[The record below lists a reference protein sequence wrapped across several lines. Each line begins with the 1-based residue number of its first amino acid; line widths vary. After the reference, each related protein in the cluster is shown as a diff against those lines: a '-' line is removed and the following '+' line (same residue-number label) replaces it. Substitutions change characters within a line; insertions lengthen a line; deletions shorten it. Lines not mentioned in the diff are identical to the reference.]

1 MRFSQRRTLSAAIIT
16 VVSSVLAVPA
26 GAAEPVAVFDAVA
39 MNTSNVGK
47 RGLTRLQITIERWSS
62 DAERDKL
69 HAALVEKGTEG
80 LLSALQDIK
89 PRAGTISTTGS
100 LGWNIQFAQQVE
112 LPTGSRRVIFA
123 TDRPMSF
130 REEWTRDRS
139 TDYQFMLAE
148 LRVGPNGKGEGKLVP
163 RASITWNDATRTI
176 EIENYANEPVRLSEV
191 TMRKP
196 KP

>member
-1 MRFSQRRTLSAAIIT
+1 MRFSQLRTLSVVIIT
-16 VVSSVLAVPA
+16 AVCSTPAVPA

-39 MNTSNVGK
+39 INTSNVGR

-112 LPTGSRRVIFA
+112 LPTGSSRVIFA

-130 REEWTRDRS
+130 REEWTKDRS

-163 RASITWNDATRTI
+163 RARLTWNDATRTL
-176 EIENYANEPVRLSEV
+176 EIENYANEPVRLGEV
-191 TMRKP
+191 TLRKS

>member
-16 VVSSVLAVPA
+16 VVCSVLAVPA

-39 MNTSNVGK
+39 IDTSNVGR

-80 LLSALQDIK
+80 LLRDLQDVK
-89 PRAGTISTTGS
+89 PRVGTISTTGS
-100 LGWNIQFAQQVE
+100 LGWNIQYAQQVE
-112 LPTGSRRVIFA
+112 LPTGGRRVVFA

-163 RASITWNDATRTI
+163 RARVTWNDATRTI
-176 EIENYANEPVRLSEV
+176 EIENYANEPVRLGEV
-191 TMRKP
+191 TLRKP

>member
-1 MRFSQRRTLSAAIIT
+1 
-16 VVSSVLAVPA
+16 VPA